1 MDSLALLRDVT
12 LGQYFP
18 GSSPVHRLDPRTKL
32 TALVVLVWAISYV
45 GTYLGTVLLVASA
58 IGLIGLAELP
68 VGYVL
73 RGLRPVVP
81 WLAIFLLFQI
91 LFGGNYDPSGSPV
104 LWQWAAPEPL
114 PVRFTITEASLRG
127 AVVSIGRLVCLLVLT
142 SVLTLTTT
150 TTGLTHGLEL
160 MLAPLRPLKVP
171 GHELA
176 MTLAIALRFVP
187 TLAEELERI
196 LKAQVSR
203 GADFDR
209 PGRLAFL
216 RRTRQLVP
224 IVVPLFVSTFRRAEE
239 LVLAME
245 ARGYVGGAG
254 RGRLAP
260 LRTTRLD
267 WLALAAVGAYAAAVV
282 LVRLPL

>member
-1 MDSLALLRDVT
+1 MDSFSLLSDVT
-12 LGQYFP
+12 LGQYLP
-18 GSSPVHRLDPRTKL
+18 GRSVVHRLDPRTKL
-32 TALVVLVWAISYV
+32 VAFVLLVWAISSV
-45 GTYLGTVLLVASA
+45 GTYLGTAFVIASA
-58 IGLIGLAELP
+58 FGLIAVARLP
-68 VGYVL
+68 VGYVM
-73 RGLRPVVP
+73 RGFRPILPILV
-81 WLAIFLLFQI
+81 IFLIFQI
-91 LFGGNYDPSGSPV
+91 LFGGNADLSGSTV
-104 LWQWAAPEPL
+104 LWTWSAPDPL
-114 PVRFTITEASLRG
+114 PIRFTITEASLR
-127 AVVSIGRLVCLLVLT
+127 AAAVSIGRLVCLLILT

-160 MLAPLRPLKVP
+160 LLAPLRPLKVP

-196 LKAQVSR
+196 VKAQVSR

-254 RGRLAP
+254 RSRLAP
-260 LRTTRLD
+260 LRATRLD
-267 WLALAAVGAYAAAVV
+267 WYSLPVVVLYALAVYVV
-282 LVRLPL
+282 RPPL

>member
-1 MDSLALLRDVT
+1 VDSLALLRDVT
-12 LGQYFP
+12 LGQYLP
-18 GSSPVHRLDPRTKL
+18 GTSVVHRLDPRTKL
-32 TALVVLVWAISYV
+32 ASFVILVWAVSSI
-45 GTYLGTVLLVASA
+45 GTYLGTIFAAALAL
-58 IGLIGLAELP
+58 GLIPVAGLP

-73 RGLRPVVP
+73 RGFRPVLPV
-81 WLAIFLLFQI
+81 LFVFLIFQI
-91 LFGGNYDPSGSPV
+91 LFGGNADLSGSPV
-104 LWQWAAPEPL
+104 LWTWSSPGPL
-114 PVRFTITEASLRG
+114 PIRFTITENSLR
-127 AVVSIGRLVCLLVLT
+127 AAFVSIGRLVCLLILT

-150 TTGLTHGLEL
+150 TTGLTHGLEML
-160 MLAPLRPLKVP
+160 LAPLRPLKVP
-171 GHELA
+171 GHEFA

-196 LKAQVSR
+196 IKAQVSR

-216 RRTRQLVP
+216 RRARQLVP

-245 ARGYVGGAG
+245 ARGYVGGVG

-260 LRTTRLD
+260 LKTTRLD
-267 WLALAAVGAYAAAVV
+267 WQALPVVIAFAALVAF
-282 LVRLPL
+282 VRLPF

>member
-1 MDSLALLRDVT
+1 MDSLALLKDVT
-12 LGQYFP
+12 LGQYLP
-18 GSSPVHRLDPRTKL
+18 GTSVVHRLDPRTKL
-32 TALVVLVWAISYV
+32 VAFVLLVWAVSSV
-45 GTYLGTVLLVASA
+45 RTYLGSIALIASA
-58 IGLIGLAELP
+58 LGLIVVAGLP
-68 VGYVL
+68 MGYVL
-73 RGLRPVVP
+73 RGLRPIIP
-81 WLAIFLLFQI
+81 WLALFLVFQI
-91 LFGGNYDPSGSPV
+91 LFGGNYDLSGSPV
-104 LWQWAAPEPL
+104 LFHWEAPSPL
-114 PVRFTITEASLRG
+114 PIRFTVTETSLRSAG
-127 AVVSIGRLVCLLVLT
+127 VSIGRLICLYVMT
-142 SVLTLTTT
+142 SVLTLATT

-160 MLAPLRPLKVP
+160 LLAPLRPLKVP

-196 LKAQVSR
+196 IKAQVSR

-260 LRTTRLD
+260 LQTTRLD
-267 WLALAAVGAYAAAVV
+267 WLALPVIIAYALGVAFIP
-282 LVRLPL
+282 LPF

>member
-1 MDSLALLRDVT
+1 MDSLALLSDVT
-12 LGQYFP
+12 LGQYLP
-18 GSSPVHRLDPRTKL
+18 GTSVVHRLDPRTKL
-32 TALVVLVWAISYV
+32 VAFVILVWAVSSV
-45 GTYLGTVLLVASA
+45 RTYLGMVILIASA
-58 IGLIGLAELP
+58 LGLILLAELP

-73 RGLRPVVP
+73 RGMRPLIP
-81 WLAIFLLFQI
+81 WLVIFLIFQI
-91 LFGGNYDPSGSPV
+91 LFSGNYDLTGSPV
-104 LWQWAAPEPL
+104 LFHWEAPGPS
-114 PVRFTITEASLRG
+114 PIRFTVTEASLRN
-127 AVVSIGRLVCLLVLT
+127 AVVSIGRLICLYTMT
-142 SVLTLTTT
+142 SVLTLATT
-150 TTGLTHGLEL
+150 TTGLTHGLEML
-160 MLAPLRPLKVP
+160 LAPLRPLKVP
-171 GHELA
+171 GHEIA

-196 LKAQVSR
+196 IKAQVSR

-260 LRTTRLD
+260 LKATRLD
-267 WLALAAVGAYAAAVV
+267 WLALPVVVGYALAIAFIP
-282 LVRLPL
+282 LPF

>member
-1 MDSLALLRDVT
+1 MDSLALLKDVT
-12 LGQYFP
+12 LGQYLP
-18 GSSPVHRLDPRTKL
+18 GTSVVHRLDPRTKL
-32 TALVVLVWAISYV
+32 VAFVLLVWAVSSV
-45 GTYLGTVLLVASA
+45 RTYLGSIALIASA
-58 IGLIGLAELP
+58 LGLIVLAGLP
-68 VGYVL
+68 MGYVL
-73 RGLRPVVP
+73 RGLRPIIP
-81 WLAIFLLFQI
+81 WLALFLVFQI
-91 LFGGNYDPSGSPV
+91 LFGGNYDLSGSPV
-104 LWQWAAPEPL
+104 LFHWEAPSPL
-114 PVRFTITEASLRG
+114 PIRFTVTETSLRSAG
-127 AVVSIGRLVCLLVLT
+127 VSIGRLICLYVMT
-142 SVLTLTTT
+142 SVLTLATT

-160 MLAPLRPLKVP
+160 LLAPLRPLKVP

-196 LKAQVSR
+196 IKAQVSR

-260 LRTTRLD
+260 LQTTRLD
-267 WLALAAVGAYAAAVV
+267 WLALPVIIAYALGVAFIP
-282 LVRLPL
+282 LPF

>member
-12 LGQYFP
+12 LGQYLP
-18 GSSPVHRLDPRTKL
+18 GWSVIHRLDPRTKL
-32 TALVVLVWAISYV
+32 AAFVVLVWAVSSV
-45 GTYLGTVLLVASA
+45 RSYLGTVVLIVSA
-58 IGLIGLAELP
+58 LGLILLAELP
-68 VGYVL
+68 MGYVL
-73 RGLRPVVP
+73 RGLRPVLP
-81 WLAIFLLFQI
+81 WVALFLVFQLLFS
-91 LFGGNYDPSGSPV
+91 GNYDLTGSPV
-104 LWQWAAPEPL
+104 LWQWSAPEPI
-114 PVRFTITEASLRG
+114 PIRFTITEASLRN
-127 AVVSIGRLVCLLVLT
+127 AVVSIARLLCLFVLT
-142 SVLTLTTT
+142 SVLTLTTS
-150 TTGLTHGLEL
+150 TTGLTHGLEML
-160 MLAPLRPLKVP
+160 LAPLRPFKVP

-196 LKAQVSR
+196 IKAQVSR

-224 IVVPLFVSTFRRAEE
+224 IVVPLFISTFRRAEE

-260 LRTTRLD
+260 LKATRLD
-267 WLALAAVGAYAAAVV
+267 WLALVALAVYLSAVM
-282 LVRLPL
+282 LVPLPF

>member
-12 LGQYFP
+12 LGQYLP
-18 GSSPVHRLDPRTKL
+18 GTSVVHRLDPRTKL
-32 TALVVLVWAISYV
+32 VAFVILVWAVSSVRTYV
-45 GTYLGTVLLVASA
+45 GTVFVIASA
-58 IGLIGLAELP
+58 LGLILLATLP
-68 VGYVL
+68 MGYVL
-73 RGLRPVVP
+73 RGMRPIIP
-81 WLAIFLLFQI
+81 WLMIFLLFQI
-91 LFGGNYDPSGSPV
+91 LFGGNYDLTGSPV
-104 LWQWAAPEPL
+104 LAHWAAPAPL
-114 PVRFTITEASLRG
+114 PIRFTVTEASLRG
-127 AVVSIGRLVCLLVLT
+127 AAVSIGRLLCLYTMT

-150 TTGLTHGLEL
+150 TTGLTHGLEML
-160 MLAPLRPLKVP
+160 LAPLRPLKVP

-196 LKAQVSR
+196 IKAQVSR

-209 PGRLAFL
+209 PGRFAFI

-224 IVVPLFVSTFRRAEE
+224 IVVPLVVSTFRRAEE

-245 ARGYVGGAG
+245 ARGYVGGAN

-260 LRTTRLD
+260 LQATRLD
-267 WLALAAVGAYAAAVV
+267 WLALPVLVAYALA
-282 LVRLPL
+282 LVFVPLPF